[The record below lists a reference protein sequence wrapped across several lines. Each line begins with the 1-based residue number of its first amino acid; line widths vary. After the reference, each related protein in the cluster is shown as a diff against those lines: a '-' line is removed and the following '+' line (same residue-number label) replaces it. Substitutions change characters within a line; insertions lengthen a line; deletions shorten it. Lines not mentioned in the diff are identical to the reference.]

1 MNRIKNNIYTLFLSS
16 LCLLYVTTITT
27 QGSLSLQIESNFYA
41 KPTIQWSFPETT
53 ILNQPIQFKTAY
65 STSRLEASQKNIL
78 KIDHF
83 SLSTAWTSNQS
94 SITIP
99 FTLITTQWRPY
110 IQLTTGYKQYE
121 IESPLFD
128 FLDNT
133 SFTTAIYIGSK
144 LNLKSHSFGC
154 EGEIGYNLIQS
165 GIVNPITIT
174 LGAWIDI

>member
-1 MNRIKNNIYTLFLSS
+1 MNVIKTNIYTLFFSS
-16 LCLLYVTTITT
+16 LCLLFTTILNA
-27 QGSLSLQIESNFYA
+27 QGSLSLQLESNFYA
-41 KPTIQWSFPETT
+41 QPSIQWSFPKIS
-53 ILNQPIQFKTAY
+53 ILNQPIQIKTAY

-83 SLSTAWTSNQS
+83 TISTAWTSNQS
-94 SITIP
+94 SIIIP
-99 FTLITTQWRPY
+99 FTSITTQWRPY
-110 IQLTTGYKQYE
+110 LQLTTGYKQYE

-144 LNLKSHSFGC
+144 LNLKNHSFGC